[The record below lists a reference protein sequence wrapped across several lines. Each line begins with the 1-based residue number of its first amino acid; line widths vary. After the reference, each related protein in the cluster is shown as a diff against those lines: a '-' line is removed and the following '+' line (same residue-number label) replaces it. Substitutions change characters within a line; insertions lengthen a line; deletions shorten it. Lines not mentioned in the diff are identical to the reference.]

1 MTPYTRDTQLFTRR
15 SVVLFAIIGLH
26 LFIAWALATGL
37 ARRAIELVAPPIKT
51 EIIEE
56 VPKRDEPPPP
66 PPPQLEHPPVEVPPP
81 DVDIQLPVEPQ
92 STAIADVTDKPVST
106 APPPPPAPPPPAPR
120 PVNRQGGGPG
130 TGFPSAEDYYPLASK
145 RFNEEGYVT
154 VHVCVGPNGKLTED
168 PTVAQTSG
176 TARLDEGAIKLAKAG
191 SGHYRPTTEDG
202 QPVNSCFPFRIKFA
216 LRK

>member
-15 SVVLFAIIGLH
+15 SVVFSAIVGLH
-26 LFIAWALATGL
+26 ILIAWALATGL

-56 VPKRDEPPPP
+56 VQKHDEPPPP
-66 PPPQLEHPPVEVPPP
+66 PPPQLERPPVEVPPA

-106 APPPPPAPPPPAPR
+106 APPPPPAPPPPR
-120 PVNRQGGGPG
+120 PVNRREGGPG
-130 TGFPSAEDYYPLASK
+130 TGFPSTEDYYPPASK
-145 RFNEEGYVT
+145 RFNEEGSVT
-154 VHVCVGPNGKLTED
+154 VHVCIGPNGKLTED

-176 TARLDEGAIKLAKAG
+176 SARLDEGAIKLAKAG
-191 SGHYRPTTEDG
+191 SGHYQPTTEDG
-202 QPVNSCFPFRIKFA
+202 QPVNACVPFRIKFA
-216 LRK
+216 LSK

>member
-1 MTPYTRDTQLFTRR
+1 MTPYKSDTQLFTRR

-26 LFIAWALATGL
+26 VFIGWALATGL
-37 ARRAIELVAPPIKT
+37 ARRALELVAPPIKT
-51 EIIEE
+51 EIIDE

-66 PPPQLEHPPVEVPPP
+66 PPPQMERPAVEVPPP
-81 DVDIQLPVEPQ
+81 DVDVQLPVEPQ
-92 STAIADVTDKPVST
+92 SAAIADVTDKPVLT
-106 APPPPPAPPPPAPR
+106 APPPPPAPRPPQ

-130 TGFPSAEDYYPLASK
+130 TGFPSTEEYYPPASK

-176 TARLDEGAIKLAKAG
+176 SARLDEAAIKLAKAG

-202 QPVNSCFPFRIKFA
+202 QPVNSCLPFRIKFA
-216 LRK
+216 LR